1 MNKKKIIYA
10 TVVGLIAVA
19 GIMYFLFRSSGSN
32 YVFDTV
38 KVARGNIS
46 NTVTA
51 TGTLEATETIDV
63 GCQVSGV
70 IETLYVDY
78 NSIVKKGQLI
88 AELDKSTLLSTL
100 KTAEADLEEAEAN
113 YEYQGKNLNRMKKLF
128 ESNVLAESDYDAA
141 IYTYKLS
148 KASVKSAQASVEKAN
163 RNLGY
168 ASIYSPIDGIVK
180 DLEVE
185 EGNTVT
191 ASYSTP
197 ELFIITNDLSE
208 MQVEADIDE
217 ADIGQIKLDQ
227 RVDFTVDAFP
237 DDTFTGEVSE
247 IRLEP
252 TEESNVITYTVI
264 ILVKNPEKKLKP
276 GMTASITAYVQEA
289 KDVLL
294 ASGKGLRFTPD
305 REMMTEYMS
314 ALPDDQKMG
323 PPQGKNDKGA
333 GMQSSA
339 SGEKQGPPSGMTEE
353 DDTHKTLW
361 IKEGEIIKPVQVEIG
376 INDGSQIQILSGL
389 EEGQEVVVS
398 MEKGVAEKTAEVED
412 ADETNPFAPS
422 RPGGGPGKK

>member
-10 TVVGLIAVA
+10 SVAGLIAVA
-19 GIMYFLFRSSGSN
+19 GIVFFLSKNSSSN

-38 KVARGNIS
+38 KVARGTIS

-51 TGTLEATETIDV
+51 TGTLEATETVDV

-100 KTAEADLEEAEAN
+100 KTSEAQLEEAQAN
-113 YEYQGKNLNRMKKLF
+113 YEYQGKNLKRMKKLF
-128 ESNVLAESDYDAA
+128 ESNVLAESEYDQA

-148 KASVKSAQASVEKAN
+148 KATLKSGQASVEKAN

-227 RVDFTVDAFP
+227 RVDFTVDAFS
-237 DDTFTGEVSE
+237 DDTFTGKVSE

-264 ILVKNPEKKLKP
+264 ILVQNPEKKLKP

-323 PPQGKNDKGA
+323 PPNGENGEGSGMRQG
-333 GMQSSA
+333 A
-339 SGEKQGPPSGMTEE
+339 SGGKQGPPSEMAEE

-398 MEKGVAEKTAEVED
+398 MEEGVAEKTTEVE
-412 ADETNPFAPS
+412 EEKESNPFAPT
-422 RPGGGPGKK
+422 RPGRGKK

>member
-1 MNKKKIIYA
+1 MNKKRIIYA
-10 TVVGLIAVA
+10 SVVALIAVA
-19 GIMYFLFRSSGSN
+19 GIVFFLTKDSNSS
-32 YVFDTV
+32 YIFDTV
-38 KVARGNIS
+38 KVARGTIS

-100 KTAEADLEEAEAN
+100 KTAEAQLEEAEAD
-113 YEYQGKNLNRMKKLF
+113 YEYQGKNLKRMKTLF
-128 ESNVLAESDYDAA
+128 DQNVLAESEYDQAV
-141 IYTYKLS
+141 YTYKLS
-148 KASVKSAQASVEKAN
+148 KAALKSGEASVEKAN

-180 DLEVE
+180 DVKVE

-191 ASYSTP
+191 AGYSTP

-217 ADIGQIKLDQ
+217 ADIGQIKMDQ
-227 RVDFTVDAFP
+227 RVEFTVDAFS
-237 DDTFTGEVSE
+237 DDTFTGKISE
-247 IRLEP
+247 IHLEP

-264 ILVKNPEKKLKP
+264 ILVQNPDKKLKP

-289 KDVLL
+289 ENVLL
-294 ASGKGLRFTPD
+294 ASGKGVRFTPD
-305 REMMTEYMS
+305 REMMKEYMS
-314 ALPDDQKMG
+314 SLPDNQKMG
-323 PPQGKNDKGA
+323 HSNGRKARGT
-333 GMQSSA
+333 GMRSST
-339 SGEKQGPPSGMTEE
+339 SGERQRPAAMAEE
-353 DDTHKTLW
+353 DDSHKTFW

-376 INDGSQIQILSGL
+376 ISDGSQIEILSGL
-389 EEGQEVVVS
+389 KEGQEVVVS
-398 MEKGVAEKTAEVED
+398 MEKGKAEETTEVE
-412 ADETNPFAPS
+412 EEKESNPFAPT
-422 RPGGGPGKK
+422 RPGRGKK